1 MTEAKPATQT
11 QPTTT
16 QSMTTKVTNT
26 PKPKNLKPFLKKWKR
41 GNSVQ
46 QHICCNLESHLLR
59 YIIGFHFFVLYTCT
73 ILLNIHYVHS
83 QFFNIMPFILFVFQE
98 GEKRKRCC
106 PVCHQLRKATD
117 KTLKGEI
124 HHVLGRSNKIWC
136 PYADERCI
144 LDEFQKDQ
152 KERTKASWQ
161 RANAKKEKKA
171 AKM

>member
-1 MTEAKPATQT
+1 
-11 QPTTT
+11 
-16 QSMTTKVTNT
+16 
-26 PKPKNLKPFLKKWKR
+26 
-41 GNSVQ
+41 
-46 QHICCNLESHLLR
+46 
-59 YIIGFHFFVLYTCT
+59 
-73 ILLNIHYVHS
+73 
-83 QFFNIMPFILFVFQE
+83 MPFILFVFQE